1 MNGFLNTLKAF
12 GAVSALIYGTSKYVL
27 EPMANSLTEAR
38 IDLHDSANQILGKLV
53 EKLESTVSEIPETR
67 KPDAQG
73 QADRQDDGDDDDSSY
88 DDPSELFHRDIG
100 VQTETPSPS
109 NSALTGGASGEPA
122 EPSRKAADRLAE
134 LVASVKAVKETY
146 AQETQALDQTRTILD
161 EFGQELSAVA
171 QPQNDYIFRYG
182 MQGSITNGEA
192 DDEIKKAK
200 ENIRRVKGVLLS
212 TRNFP
217 TSVAR

>member
-12 GAVSALIYGTSKYVL
+12 GAVSALIYGTSRYVL

-38 IDLHDSANQILGKLV
+38 IDLHDSANQKLGKLV

-67 KPDAQG
+67 KPDALGHTDGQG
-73 QADRQDDGDDDDSSY
+73 GDDDDDSSY

-100 VQTETPSPS
+100 VQTETPSPPD
-109 NSALTGGASGEPA
+109 NALTGGASGEPT

-134 LVASVKAVKETY
+134 LVASVKAAKESY
-146 AQETQALDQTRTILD
+146 VQETQTLDQTRTVLD
-161 EFGQELSAVA
+161 EFERELSAMS

-182 MQGSITNGEA
+182 MQGSIANGEA

-217 TSVAR
+217 ASVAR